1 MPNYNNIPILR
12 DARLM
17 MVEVER
23 IVKDFPRYHK
33 YALGSQLRK
42 KAMQIYQLVS
52 RVIQHKQNRKR
63 WIESLI
69 YAVDDFKCQIQ
80 IAKLLKIF
88 KNFKQFELLARYSLA
103 LNKQSKS
110 WQQNMGIL
118 AMQNTTTNG

>member
-12 DARLM
+12 DAQLM

-23 IVKDFPRYHK
+23 IVKDFPQYHK
-33 YALGSQLRK
+33 YTLGSQLRK

-63 WIESLI
+63 WIESLV
-69 YAVDDFKCQIQ
+69 YAVDDFKC
-80 IAKLLKIF
+80 
-88 KNFKQFELLARYSLA
+88 FERLARYSLA

-118 AMQNTTTNG
+118 AMLNTTING

>member
-33 YALGSQLRK
+33 YTLGTQLRK

-52 RVIQHKQNRKR
+52 RVIQHKQNRQR
-63 WIESLI
+63 WIESLV
-69 YAVDDFKCQIQ
+69 YAVDDFKC
-80 IAKLLKIF
+80 
-88 KNFKQFELLARYSLA
+88 FERLARYSLA

>member
-1 MPNYNNIPILR
+1 MPNYNNIPILS

-17 MVEVER
+17 MVEVEQ
-23 IVKDFPRYHK
+23 IVKDFHLYHK
-33 YALGSQLRK
+33 YTLGAELRK

-52 RVIQHKQNRKR
+52 RAIQHKQNRKR

-80 IAKLLKIF
+80 IAKELEIF

-103 LNKQSKS
+103 LKKQSKS
-110 WQQNMGIL
+110 WQQKMV
-118 AMQNTTTNG
+118 TS